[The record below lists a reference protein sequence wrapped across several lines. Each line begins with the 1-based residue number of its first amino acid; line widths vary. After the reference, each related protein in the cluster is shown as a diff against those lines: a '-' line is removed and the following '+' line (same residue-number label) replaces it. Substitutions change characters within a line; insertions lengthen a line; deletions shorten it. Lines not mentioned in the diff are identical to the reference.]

1 VGKHVGKGSS
11 PAYPLNSFRVE
22 LYGVVFFLF
31 WTCKITLYSINASFC
46 VFAEKK
52 QTGKL
57 LQHRLDLK
65 KGFQQLTNKTWSRP
79 ICKHRK
85 YNKQKIKTPE
95 HTQPARPKLFFQANW
110 HFKVYFESCSN
121 VVMCFVRGK
130 ILCTS
135 YTVELAI

>member
-22 LYGVVFFLF
+22 LYGVVLFLS

-46 VFAEKK
+46 VFAKKK

-85 YNKQKIKTPE
+85 YNKQKIKIPE
-95 HTQPARPKLFFQANW
+95 QYPTSKT
-110 HFKVYFESCSN
+110 
-121 VVMCFVRGK
+121 K
-130 ILCTS
+130 IVFPS
-135 YTVELAI
+135 QLAF